1 MINVDTRQEI
11 MYSKVLGDESP
22 EELKNTMS
30 HVRKK
35 MNEHFREYKRLK
47 QIYENIRDRIQRTC
61 DHNWEIDREYFGH
74 RTCYE
79 CTKCEAYRS

>member
-35 MNEHFREYKRLK
+35 
-47 QIYENIRDRIQRTC
+47 
-61 DHNWEIDREYFGH
+61 
-74 RTCYE
+74 
-79 CTKCEAYRS
+79 